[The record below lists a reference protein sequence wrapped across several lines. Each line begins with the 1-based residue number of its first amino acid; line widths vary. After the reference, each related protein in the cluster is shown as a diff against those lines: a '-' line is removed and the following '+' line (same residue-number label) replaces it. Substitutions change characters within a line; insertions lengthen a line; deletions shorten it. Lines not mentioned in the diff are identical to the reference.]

1 MDRLLARLDRKVGRF
16 AIEHLTYVIVGGMAL
31 VFLMGQVLPHF
42 YELMTL
48 NLRLVKSGQVW
59 RLVTY
64 LFLPTSSSMI
74 WILFSLYWV
83 WMVGSNL
90 ESEWGAFKFNVYYF
104 LGMLGTT
111 TAAWITGAAVGN
123 SYLNM
128 SLFFAF
134 ATLFP
139 NYEILLF
146 FVLRIR
152 VKWLGLLSA
161 AYVAYAAVT
170 GDWVIRGAILAATA
184 NYFLFFGEHLFA
196 LLRSRNVQVRQA
208 AKRAS
213 MRPPEAAVTGGR
225 TCAICGAT
233 EDAGADIRVCSCA
246 KCAGPRNLCIEHAR
260 NH

>member
-1 MDRLLARLDRKVGRF
+1 MDRLLARLERRLGRY
-16 AIEHLTYVIVGGMAL
+16 AIEHLTYFIVGGMAI
-31 VFLMGQVLPHF
+31 VFLLGQLQVDF
-42 YELMTL
+42 YSRLTL
-48 NLRLVKSGQVW
+48 DIGLVRAGQVW

-64 LFLPTSSSMI
+64 LFLPTSDSML

-90 ESEWGAFKFNVYYF
+90 ESEWGPLKFNLYY
-104 LGMLGTT
+104 LIGMLGTT
-111 TAAWITGAAVGN
+111 TAAWLTGAAVGN
-123 SYLNM
+123 LYLNM

-139 NYEILLF
+139 NYEILMF

-161 AYVAYAAVT
+161 GYVGYRFAL
-170 GDWVIRGAILAATA
+170 GDWVIRGAIFAATI
-184 NYFLFFGEHLFA
+184 NYFVFFGEHLFR

-213 MRPPEAAVTGGR
+213 FRPPPVPTGGR
-225 TCAICGAT
+225 ACAICGAT
-233 EDAGADIRVCSCA
+233 EDSGADIRICSCA
-246 KCAGPRNLCIEHAR
+246 KCAGPRSLCLEHAR